1 MESDFL
7 REYGM
12 DLNTEVFGGEMSYRR
27 FSALIKGL
35 SPNSSFA
42 YFVADKDR
50 YKVAAM
56 NLQIRPN

>member
-1 MESDFL
+1 
-7 REYGM
+7 M

-42 YFVADKDR
+42 SFVADKDR

-56 NLQIRPN
+56 NLQVIPN